1 MLGCEFFCFGHFI
14 IFCIFLKRWGI
25 SVRNFKIHLK
35 NFITKILAGLK
46 FWDFCKKFLV
56 SLGFVTFWQ
65 HRCFSWSGNPCSRKD
80 LIDKPEQSPFL
91 FCAHSIFIEGWKK
104 AMFSMDKRC
113 CQMWPKS
120 QHPIWILMVTGG
132 TLLHVMNHSFYY
144 FDAALRS
151 GCAQNLFGNITLS
164 KCLCIHLHVVYLN
177 SGL

>member
-1 MLGCEFFCFGHFI
+1 M
-14 IFCIFLKRWGI
+14 
-25 SVRNFKIHLK
+25 RNFCQEFQ
-35 NFITKILAGLK
+35 NSF
-46 FWDFCKKFLV
+46 KKFYYKNSRWIENLRFLQEIPCFFRLCNV
-56 SLGFVTFWQ
+56 WQ
-65 HRCFSWSGNPCSRKD
+65 HRCFSWSGNLCSRKD

-91 FCAHSIFIEGWKK
+91 FCAHPIFIEGWKK

-113 CQMWPKS
+113 CQMWRKS
-120 QHPIWILMVTGG
+120 QHPFWILMVTGG
-132 TLLHVMNHSFYY
+132 TLLHVMNHSFYD